1 VALGTRGG
9 WLGRWCFLS
18 MYSWCGRLLVLQIK
32 LQTTGLDRLV
42 AGALA
47 LTDQQL
53 KWAVADAMTAASA
66 HAKAEL
72 QRQTPLYV
80 DRPSRYTMGSIYRWP
95 GYVKPQNLSVQIGF
109 KDLEMKNMGSTDHY
123 LLPMARGTTRPVRR
137 GEQRLRSLA
146 GFAGMYYIP
155 TKYENNGLR
164 YNKDGNL
171 TAGTYTRV
179 LSRIKAFNL
188 AGFDANRTA
197 SGRSA
202 FKAGKADFFAATLK
216 TEKGKMPGIYF
227 RVGPKKRGFH
237 TAFYLTDKAPK
248 YRPTF
253 PVSNILRASFNSSYN
268 PELIKNLTNK
278 LQRMGL

>member
-1 VALGTRGG
+1 MAS
-9 WLGRWCFLS
+9 WLGKRW
-18 MYSWCGRLLVLQIK
+18 VLQIK
-32 LQTTGLDRLV
+32 LATTGLDRVV

-66 HAKAEL
+66 HAKAEI
-72 QRQTPLYV
+72 QRQTPMYV

-109 KDLEMKNMGSTDHY
+109 KDLQGKNMGSTDHY

-146 GFAGMYYIP
+146 GFDGMYYIP
-155 TKYENNGLR
+155 TKYENNGLK
-164 YNKDGNL
+164 YNAYGNL

-188 AGFDANRTA
+188 AGFNANRTS

-202 FKAGKADFFAATLK
+202 FKAGKADFFAATLP
-216 TEKGKMPGIYF
+216 TANGKKAGIYF
-227 RVGPKKRGFH
+227 RVGTNKRGFH
-237 TAFYLTDKAPK
+237 TAFYLTKNAPK
-248 YRPTF
+248 YRPSF
-253 PVSNILRASFNSSYN
+253 PVSNILRASFNSVYN
-268 PELIKNLTNK
+268 PELEKNLTRK
-278 LQRMGL
+278 LQKLGL

>member
-1 VALGTRGG
+1 
-9 WLGRWCFLS
+9 

-109 KDLEMKNMGSTDHY
+109 KDLEGSNMGSTDHY

-137 GEQRLRSLA
+137 GEHRLRSLP

-188 AGFDANRTA
+188 AGFNANRAA

-216 TEKGKMPGIYF
+216 TGKGKMPGIYF
-227 RVGPKKRGFH
+227 RIGGAKKRGFH